1 MPALAAGLPER
12 FPNTALH
19 EYVVMPNHFHAILEI
34 IPVVVVGAALV
45 AALPLTAPPTTINPD
60 ADMGM
65 GANAPDDPDAGIGVG
80 TNAPA
85 TPDDPDADI
94 EMGTNAPTTPDDPD
108 AGVRAATRAASVPG
122 DPDAGVRAATRAASV
137 PGDPD
142 AGVRAATR
150 AAPTGSIQWQIVAFL
165 EKHPYFGW
173 AQTGIVS
180 IEWTKPLHERQI

>member
-1 MPALAAGLPER
+1 MTGRA
-12 FPNTALH
+12 
-19 EYVVMPNHFHAILEI
+19 
-34 IPVVVVGAALV
+34 V
-45 AALPLTAPPTTINPD
+45 AALPVVVPPTTINPD

-65 GANAPDDPDAGIGVG
+65 GANAPDDPDADIGMG

-94 EMGTNAPTTPDDPD
+94 GMGTNTPTTPD
-108 AGVRAATRAASVPG
+108 
-122 DPDAGVRAATRAASV
+122 
-137 PGDPD
+137 DPD

-150 AAPTGSIQWQIVAFL
+150 AAPTGSIQWQIVPFL

-173 AQTGIVS
+173 AQSEIVS